1 MFPDLEDQFDL
12 NTLIRQCRAG
22 RYSTTNN
29 NNNNEMNGV
38 FNMSNYNYTKQAVRA
53 LIPNNSTENSS
64 QLVANEDTN
73 TDSDKRMLYDRDPG
87 MLLLFEDVF
96 RTIDH
101 GKIYN
106 QSNHAFQVFISV
118 ISVITYILIS
128 SCIHI

>member
-1 MFPDLEDQFDL
+1 MNMFPDLEDQFDL

-22 RYSTTNN
+22 RYNTNN

-73 TDSDKRMLYDRDPG
+73 TDSDKRNVVWNSAVLKMCTKEQLQLQLPC
-87 MLLLFEDVF
+87 FE
-96 RTIDH
+96 
-101 GKIYN
+101 
-106 QSNHAFQVFISV
+106 
-118 ISVITYILIS
+118 
-128 SCIHI
+128 